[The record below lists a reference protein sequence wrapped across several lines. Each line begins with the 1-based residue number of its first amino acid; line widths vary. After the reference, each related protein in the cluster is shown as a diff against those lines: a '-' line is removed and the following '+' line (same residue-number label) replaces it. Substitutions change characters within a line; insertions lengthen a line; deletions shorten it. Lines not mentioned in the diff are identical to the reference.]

1 MKYDMNVDTAKILM
15 RGLIYAMEDEDATEY
30 AKAEFQIEWYL
41 IGEAF
46 DLLDEDQIEE
56 MDSVIDDMQQ
66 IKAEIE
72 FELGYQRSS
81 ITIKEG

>member
-1 MKYDMNVDTAKILM
+1 MQYHMDKDTAVILM
-15 RGLIYAMEDEDATEY
+15 RGLIYAMEDEEATEY

>member
-1 MKYDMNVDTAKILM
+1 MKYDMNKDTAVILM
-15 RGLIYAMEDEDATEY
+15 RGLIYAMEVEDATEY

>member
-1 MKYDMNVDTAKILM
+1 MKYDMNADTATILM
-15 RGLIYAMEDEDATEY
+15 RGLIYAMEDEEATEY